1 MTMAVL
7 SSEDEGK
14 FLVDAEGEQIGI
26 VSEVDAAE
34 NLAYVDPDPGIGESW
49 LEGFGYGDADEDD
62 IRVPFE
68 AVSTVTDEEIR
79 VPRDV

>member
-1 MTMAVL
+1 MAVL
-7 SSEDEGK
+7 SSDDEGK
-14 FLVDAEGEQIGI
+14 FLVDAEDEQIGI
-26 VSEVDAAE
+26 VTEVDAE
-34 NLAYVDPDPGIGESW
+34 GKVAYVDPEPGIGEAW

-79 VPRDV
+79 VPGDV

>member
-1 MTMAVL
+1 MATL
-7 SSEDEGK
+7 SSDDEGK
-14 FLVDAEGEQIGI
+14 FLVDAEDEQIGI
-26 VSEVDAAE
+26 VTEVDADG
-34 NLAYVDPDPGIGESW
+34 NVAYVDPDPGIGEAW
-49 LEGFGYGDADEDD
+49 LEGFGYGDANEDD